1 MAFKREISK
10 RQMGFLGTLFRQKV
24 GARFLGLSRVFS
36 LALVLTVGTNA
47 AQSSQLNMVGTDGC
61 EWCEVLNQQIAPIY
75 QKTAGGRFV
84 PLWWVDL
91 YDKFS
96 PDLSRI
102 KGVAFSPTLVVMHHG
117 KEAKRI
123 FWLFGRCLFLG
134 TARRDI
140 EKIGF
145 VDPVGHPTN

>member
-10 RQMGFLGTLFRQKV
+10 RQMGFLGTLFRQKAD
-24 GARFLGLSRVFS
+24 ARFLGRSRVFS
-36 LALVLTVGTNA
+36 LALVLIVGTNA

-61 EWCEVLNQQIAPIY
+61 EWCEVLNQQITPIY

-91 YDKFS
+91 YDKFP

-102 KGVAFSPTLVVMHHG
+102 RGVAFSPTLVVMHHG
-117 KEAKRI
+117 KEAERI
-123 FWLFGRCLFLG
+123 FGYSGDAFFWGL
-134 TARRDI
+134 ARRDI

-145 VDPVGHPTN
+145 LDPVGHPTN

>member
-10 RQMGFLGTLFRQKV
+10 RQMGFLGTLFRRKAD
-24 GARFLGLSRVFS
+24 ARFLGRSRVFS

-47 AQSSQLNMVGTDGC
+47 ARSSHLNMVGTDGC

-75 QKTAGGRFV
+75 QKTPGGRFV
-84 PLWWVDL
+84 PLWWIDL

-96 PDLSRI
+96 LDLSRI

-117 KEAKRI
+117 KEAERI
-123 FWLFGRCLFLG
+123 FGYSGDAFFLG
-134 TARRDI
+134 TCSERY
-140 EKIGF
+140 
-145 VDPVGHPTN
+145 